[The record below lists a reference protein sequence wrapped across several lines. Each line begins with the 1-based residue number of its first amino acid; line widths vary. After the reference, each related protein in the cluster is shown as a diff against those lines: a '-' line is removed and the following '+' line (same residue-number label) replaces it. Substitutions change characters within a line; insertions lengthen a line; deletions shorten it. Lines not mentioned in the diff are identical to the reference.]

1 MNFRLATLDD
11 CDWIYRIRNSWEIRR
26 QCIDMSPI
34 VYESHQKWFSEALT
48 RADMK
53 IWIYVN
59 EKNNIG
65 MLRLDMKEQFLLI
78 NIFVDPSCNNRGH
91 GSQMLSH
98 LNELVKAEF
107 PKYNKVVAV
116 IKKDNRAS
124 VRLFE
129 KASFSKGKE
138 DETFFEYIYRIR

>member
-34 VYESHQKWFSEALT
+34 VYESHQKWFRAALT
-48 RADMK
+48 RDDVK
-53 IWIYVN
+53 IWIYMRH
-59 EKNNIG
+59 KIKIG